1 MLLVIFSYYL
11 MVIVLN
17 NLIAHR
23 GINSSLFGENTKEGI
38 VDALDRSYVSGIE
51 IDVRITR
58 DNKIVVIHDMSINRT
73 SDGYGLVSK
82 MSFSKL
88 KKYNFGTSSNPSKIS
103 LLRDILKVVPLDKIV
118 LIEVKCE
125 ICDKERFI

>member
-125 ICDKERFI
+125 ICDK